1 LVSGDY
7 EHRNT
12 RPFTTQIMSD
22 ELNSFVKTPTSQLS
36 YILPI
41 CCGFWSDGCR
51 TQQCYIE
58 RQFEIKHSRRQR
70 DITKVTYRVMV
81 KKPFA
86 REILENVQAK
96 EQYQMSYNSWHPR
109 YCRNTRVIEK
119 TNETELPNAFKLI

>member
-1 LVSGDY
+1 
-7 EHRNT
+7 
-12 RPFTTQIMSD
+12 
-22 ELNSFVKTPTSQLS
+22 
-36 YILPI
+36 
-41 CCGFWSDGCR
+41 
-51 TQQCYIE
+51 
-58 RQFEIKHSRRQR
+58 
-70 DITKVTYRVMV
+70 MV